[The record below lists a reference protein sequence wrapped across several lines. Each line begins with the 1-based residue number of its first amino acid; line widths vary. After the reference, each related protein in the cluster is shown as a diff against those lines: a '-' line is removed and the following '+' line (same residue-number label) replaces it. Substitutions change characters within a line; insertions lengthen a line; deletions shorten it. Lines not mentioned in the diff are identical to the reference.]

1 MITYTHPWPEHP
13 TFRVPKLHRV
23 AYDPKYNW
31 GEVHYWCK
39 ANCRAPS
46 YMSPG
51 WVPGGTF
58 VEFEN
63 DEDAVVFSLK
73 FS

>member
-1 MITYTHPWPEHP
+1 MITYNYPWPEMP
-13 TFRVPKLHRV
+13 NVKVPKLHRV
-23 AYDPKYNW
+23 NYDSRYNW

-39 ANCRAPS
+39 QNCKSPS

-51 WVPGGTF
+51 WGGTF
-58 VEFEN
+58 VEFED
-63 DEDAVVFSLK
+63 DEDAMVFSLK